1 MSFDKKIEDFYGF
14 NPNKMI
20 YDISDEKDKICFNS
34 GNIIIQKSFLDS
46 NNILFGESSGNT
58 IKTIKFIKR
67 GKYIITTEIN
77 GSENNLIILVYQI
90 QNNIILYHKT
100 KIDINEYSTLHN
112 KNVFF
117 DINSN
122 LEFII
127 CLLNENNEI
136 LIFKGKL
143 EKDSLSIFCE
153 YFCIINRLE
162 MSIKL
167 IKFIFEY
174 NLLICTSKEK
184 IISIKLN
191 ESNDNE
197 ANSFEIMN
205 KISND
210 SFNYIPK
217 SMKILMDNIEI
228 KNNLIE
234 EKNQIKIIILC
245 TNGKSHIYS
254 TELNLLKE
262 ISLNTIENSYNLD
275 DEEENFDLIYNFSYL
290 SISEG
295 IIILGGEDSKI
306 YIYDSISYNQ
316 KYTINI
322 SELNDKSIMSKI
334 SFIYINEKSDIIYI
348 ILFNGQI
355 FSGKLSLIL
364 YKKPGSLKLLSYG
377 HKNKI
382 ISLDISSYDNE
393 NNNNAFYT
401 ISQNGPLIKTYFNGS
416 KFTNLIYNNEKIKF
430 TTCKINPKYNNL
442 LYAGDEMGNL
452 YIFDIDNRKF
462 ELINIDK
469 IANFKIDSIS
479 FSNNIKND
487 YLSIGFDSGMITI
500 HDINIQD
507 YKCDFILK
515 VCDDFNNNF
524 NKEKI
529 NSFCYFYEDNDNRI
543 CYLSKENSI
552 MVGNLNSINNNIIL
566 MNEANYSYNISKFG
580 YILDIKIHPSKKYIF
595 ILLSSYQIDV
605 RNLDNIN
612 VRIGILDLFQY
623 KKVNKI
629 DFDISGDFMIYS
641 NYDNLYIYNLRKNKV
656 YKEINKLFDMSFC
669 KFTNDGRYF
678 ILCGNNGSFCI
689 MLNYN
694 DIKNLIYNYKDA
706 EIKYG
711 IKKVREMFNL
721 QLDDH
726 LLKERNINKK
736 KIIHPHEENKEQK
749 IEKIKH
755 SNTQQYF
762 IDNNNFNFIQKKNL
776 QKIHIMDDYKKTK
789 DNFATNQFN
798 NQNLYL
804 SQNYQN
810 QNIPLQ
816 QDFTYSNNNLIQS
829 QRIPQNNINYNNTN
843 QFIQN
848 QRNLNY
854 NNSNQL
860 IQSER
865 IPEKIYDINNS
876 NNNLI
881 RTFQSQRIYP
891 NSNYITLNKD
901 PSIFPINQKS
911 TIKKINRNNYTNSN
925 NMLYPTITSDIV
937 ETSSKQNQND
947 IRIKN
952 ISKAVFEMS
961 KPNIEKERYQ
971 LIRNQRTN
979 QEIFKK
985 QSQVYSQNNDRFKN
999 IIPKDSFKQNYNINN
1014 EEFKNINQ
1022 KETFNN
1028 INNFNQNTS
1037 NKNFNSDFNNI
1048 NNSNYNEKKQNNKN
1062 SNQDLKIR
1070 KNYTQNYKVDL
1081 EKFENESYYSRFT
1094 NNGSYYINNGIDNKK
1109 RNILPDDDS
1118 IDNIIEEVSNNSFE
1132 NKNIQK
1138 KKSKI
1143 NESYPSEQNSIKNKS
1158 SNSNSIKNEKNYENE
1173 KRNYIS
1179 QFNKSNNDFS
1189 IHSFS
1194 KKDNNSAFDDIDN
1207 VEKDIKRFEI
1217 ENRNY
1222 IK

>member
-1 MSFDKKIEDFYGF
+1 MSFDKKIENFYGF

-20 YDISDEKDKICFNS
+20 YDISDEKDRICFNS
-34 GNIIIQKSFLDS
+34 GNLIIQRSLLDL
-46 NNILFGESSGNT
+46 NNIIFGDSSGGS

-77 GSENNLIILVYQI
+77 ERENTLIILVYQT
-90 QNNIILYHKT
+90 QNTIMLYHKT
-100 KIDINEYSTLHN
+100 KIDLNEYSTLHI

-117 DINSN
+117 DINFN
-122 LEFII
+122 LDFII
-127 CLLNENNEI
+127 CLLKENNEI

-143 EKDSLSIFCE
+143 EKDSLSIFCD
-153 YFCIINRLE
+153 YLCIVNRLDI
-162 MSIKL
+162 SIKL
-167 IKFIFEY
+167 IKYIFEY
-174 NLLICTSKEK
+174 NLLICCSKEK
-184 IISIKLN
+184 IISIKIN
-191 ESNDNE
+191 ENNDNE
-197 ANSFEIMN
+197 GNYYFEIMN
-205 KISND
+205 KISNI
-210 SFNYIPK
+210 SFDYIPK

-245 TNGKSHIYS
+245 TNGKCHIYS
-254 TELNLLKE
+254 SELNLLKE
-262 ISLNTIENSYNLD
+262 ISLNTIENNYNLD
-275 DEEENFDLIYNFSYL
+275 DEDENFDLIYNFSYL

-295 IIILGGEDSKI
+295 IIILGSEDSKI

-316 KYTINI
+316 KYTINT
-322 SELNDKSIMSKI
+322 SELNDKLIMSKI
-334 SFIYINEKSDIIYI
+334 SFVYINEKSDLIYI

-382 ISLDISSYDNE
+382 ISLDISSYENE

-416 KFTNLIYNNEKIKF
+416 KFTNLIYNDEKIKF

-452 YIFDIDNRKF
+452 YIFDIDNRKL
-462 ELINIDK
+462 ELINIEK

-479 FSNNIKND
+479 FNNNIKND
-487 YLSIGFDSGMITI
+487 YLSIGFEYGMITI
-500 HDINIQD
+500 HEINIQD
-507 YKCDFILK
+507 YKCDFVLK
-515 VCDDFNNNF
+515 VCDDFNHNY

-529 NSFCYFYEDNDNRI
+529 NSFCYFYEDVDDNRI

-552 MVGNLNSINNNIIL
+552 MIGNLNSINNNIIL

-595 ILLSSYQIDV
+595 ILLSSFQIDV

-612 VRIGILDLFQY
+612 VRIGIIDLFQY
-623 KKVNKI
+623 KRVNKI

-641 NYDNLYIYNLRKNKV
+641 NYDALYIYNLRKNKV

-669 KFTNDGRYF
+669 KFTNDGRYL

-689 MLNYN
+689 ILNYN
-694 DIKNLIYNYKDA
+694 DIKNLIYNYKDS

-721 QLDDH
+721 KLDDH

-736 KIIHPHEENKEQK
+736 KIIHPYEENKQPT

-762 IDNNNFNFIQKKNL
+762 INNNNFNFIQKNSL
-776 QKIHIMDDYKKTK
+776 NKIHIMDDYKKTK
-789 DNFATNQFN
+789 DNFSSNQFN

-804 SQNYQN
+804 SQNFQN
-810 QNIPLQ
+810 QNMPLQ
-816 QDFTYSNNNLIQS
+816 QDFTNSNNNLIQS
-829 QRIPQNNINYNNTN
+829 QRMPQNINYNNSN
-843 QFIQN
+843 QFIEN
-848 QRNLNY
+848 QRNLNC

-865 IPEKIYDINNS
+865 IPEKSFGINNS
-876 NNNLI
+876 YNLI
-881 RTFQSQRIYP
+881 RTFQSQKIYP

-911 TIKKINRNNYTNSN
+911 TIQKINKNYYTNSN

-937 ETSSKQNQND
+937 ETSSKQNQNN
-947 IRIKN
+947 IRSKN

-961 KPNIEKERYQ
+961 KPNIENESYQ
-971 LIRNQRTN
+971 FIRNQRPN
-979 QEIFKK
+979 QENFKK
-985 QSQVYSQNNDRFKN
+985 QSQVYFQNNERFKN
-999 IIPKDSFKQNYNINN
+999 IIPKDSFKQSNNINN
-1014 EEFKNINQ
+1014 EQFINIKQ
-1022 KETFNN
+1022 KET
-1028 INNFNQNTS
+1028 IHNFKQNTS
-1037 NKNFNSDFNNI
+1037 KKNLNSDFI
-1048 NNSNYNEKKQNNKN
+1048 HSNVSENKQNNN
-1062 SNQDLKIR
+1062 VSNQDLKIK

-1081 EKFENESYYSRFT
+1081 EKIENNSYDSRLT
-1094 NNGSYYINNGIDNKK
+1094 NNYNYYINNGIDNKK

-1118 IDNIIEEVSNNSFE
+1118 IDNIIEEVNNNSFE
-1132 NKNIQK
+1132 NKTIQK
-1138 KKSKI
+1138 KNNKI
-1143 NESYPSEQNSIKNKS
+1143 NESFPNEQNSIRNKS
-1158 SNSNSIKNEKNYENE
+1158 YNSNSIKNETSKEDGN
-1173 KRNYIS
+1173 RNNIS

-1194 KKDNNSAFDDIDN
+1194 KKDNNSVFDDIDN
-1207 VEKDIKRFEI
+1207 VEKDIKRFEL
-1217 ENRNY
+1217 ENRY
-1222 IK
+1222 FIK